1 MSLMNLDELVP
12 GATVRFT
19 VKNGTQH
26 ISIRDLIM
34 LVCEKDRN
42 QAGEVWKAE
51 VQDLN
56 HKFPGSGQK
65 VQPVI
70 TFPGSIKLMMWL
82 PGETA
87 RGFCTKI
94 LTQYFAGDVS
104 LLKEIEANAASNAP
118 ISQMARVALAS
129 RACW

>member
-1 MSLMNLDELVP
+1 
-12 GATVRFT
+12 
-19 VKNGTQH
+19 
-26 ISIRDLIM
+26 
-34 LVCEKDRN
+34 
-42 QAGEVWKAE
+42 
-51 VQDLN
+51 
-56 HKFPGSGQK
+56 
-65 VQPVI
+65 
-70 TFPGSIKLMMWL
+70 MWL

-129 RACW
+129 NQSLEHVGKLMKLASGLSCLLEAD

>member
-1 MSLMNLDELVP
+1 MNLDELVP

-19 VKNGTQH
+19 VKNGTQY

-56 HKFPGSGQK
+56 HKFPGSKGA
-65 VQPVI
+65 
-70 TFPGSIKLMMWL
+70 TCHHFPWL
-82 PGETA
+82 HQA
-87 RGFCTKI
+87 H
-94 LTQYFAGDVS
+94 DV
-104 LLKEIEANAASNAP
+104 AS
-118 ISQMARVALAS
+118 
-129 RACW
+129 W